1 MELSIISIIFIIVM
15 TGIISFI
22 LIPVIFR
29 SIGKIRYYR
38 KHGEPSTGMYYDAEL
53 GSINGEV
60 DNRGKYICE
69 CCQKRFKT
77 KKELTLHLRWIKIKS
92 LKGNFRL

>member
-1 MELSIISIIFIIVM
+1 MGLKIILLIVLSIM
-15 TGIISFI
+15 I
-22 LIPVIFR
+22 LVLFNFLIKTFFR
-29 SIGKIRYYR
+29 IKDLIKY
-38 KHGEPSTGMYYDAEL
+38 GEPKSTGMYYDAEL

-77 KKELTLHLRWIKIKS
+77 PRELKVHLRLKKIK
-92 LKGNFRL
+92 KIWHT